1 MPAKLL
7 PSSSP
12 SNPDEPQSENP
23 SRPRRRG
30 APLGNRNAA
39 KYGFYINPSQKKDLK
54 DHEAHEFTG
63 LNDEIAMLRVHIR
76 RIVRAAAEIDD
87 FYAQLD
93 LLRVLCLSTDALT
106 RLIRTQL
113 LLSGS
118 QENEV
123 TRAFNQALEDVTKEL
138 GITDD
143 YPYSPPN

>member
-12 SNPDEPQSENP
+12 PESRPNPDEPQSENP

-63 LNDEIAMLRVHIR
+63 LNDEIVMLRVHIR
-76 RIVRAAAEIDD
+76 RLVRAAAEIDD
-87 FYAQLD
+87 FYVQLD
-93 LLRVLCLSTDALT
+93 LLRSLCLATDALT

-113 LLSGS
+113 LLSAS
-118 QENEV
+118 QQDE
-123 TRAFNQALEDVTKEL
+123 TSIAIGQALDEVIREL
-138 GITDD
+138 GIE
-143 YPYSPPN
+143 